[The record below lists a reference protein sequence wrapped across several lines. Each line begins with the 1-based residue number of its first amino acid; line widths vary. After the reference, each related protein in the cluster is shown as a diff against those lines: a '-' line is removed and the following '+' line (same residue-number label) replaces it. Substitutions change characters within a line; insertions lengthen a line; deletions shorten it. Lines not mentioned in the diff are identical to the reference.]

1 MYVEI
6 VALLHNIHIKI
17 YERVALYRSQKL
29 SEKKTKIEAG
39 RNVLE
44 NQMKKRVGKNNT
56 LNIFKH

>member
-29 SEKKTKIEAG
+29 SEKKNKIEAG

>member
-17 YERVALYRSQKL
+17 YERVAPYRSQKL
-29 SEKKTKIEAG
+29 SGKNKTEAG

-44 NQMKKRVGKNNT
+44 NQMKKRVGENNT